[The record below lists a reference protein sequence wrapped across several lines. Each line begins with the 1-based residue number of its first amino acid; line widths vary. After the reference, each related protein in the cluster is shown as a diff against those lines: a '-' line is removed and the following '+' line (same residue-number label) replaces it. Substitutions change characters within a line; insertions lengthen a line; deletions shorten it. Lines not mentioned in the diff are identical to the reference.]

1 MPVDWLAKLVKQGV
15 ISADQ
20 LSEAEDMASNMGI
33 GVGDALVRL
42 GYVSGAIVGKA
53 QADAYGY
60 EFIDLDGREISPAV
74 IELVPESVARENM
87 VIPLSL
93 EDDSLLVAVSDPM
106 AVEVLD
112 KLRFILNR
120 DIKVAI
126 SPVDSIQTAINR
138 HYGQSETES
147 VDSMLQ
153 EFTETAIDFTETEAA
168 RSDGRRGRRE
178 RSRHP
183 AGAIW

>member
-1 MPVDWLAKLVKQGV
+1 MPADWLQKLVKQGV
-15 ISADQ
+15 ISTDQ
-20 LSEAEDMASNMGI
+20 LGEAEEMASNMGV
-33 GVGDALVRL
+33 GVADALVEL
-42 GYVSGAIVGKA
+42 GYVSGMVVAKA
-53 QADAYGY
+53 QAEAYGY
-60 EFIDLDGREISPAV
+60 DFINLDGREISPAV

-126 SPVDSIQTAINR
+126 APVDAIQRPSTAITVR
-138 HYGQSETES
+138 ARPSRSTRCS
-147 VDSMLQ
+147 RSSPKRLS
-153 EFTETAIDFTETEAA
+153 TLRRPRPPRRWWPTTTTAP
-168 RSDGRRGRRE
+168 RSFVW
-178 RSRHP
+178 ST
-183 AGAIW
+183 W